1 VSLNDE
7 TRGLMGPREFSLMK
21 SSAIFINT
29 ARGPIVDQQALYE
42 ALKDGRIAYAAL
54 DVTDPEPLP
63 PDDKL
68 LSLPNIII
76 LPHIASATGA
86 TRTKMCLMA
95 VQNLLAGLKGESLP
109 YPVK

>member
-1 VSLNDE
+1 
-7 TRGLMGPREFSLMK
+7 MK
-21 SSAIFINT
+21 PSAVLINT
-29 ARGPIVDQQALYE
+29 SRGPIVDQQALYD

-68 LSLPNIII
+68 LSLTNIII

-86 TRTKMCLMA
+86 TRTKMCMMA
-95 VQNLLAGLKGESLP
+95 IENLVAGLKGEKLP
-109 YPVK
+109 YPVN